1 MCIGGVFLLYSIQG
15 EKEEAMFFYDQ
26 ALTILKRVHGE
37 SHPQVQ
43 YLYVYLIMLLLTLCL
58 LFSLKVVVTLDN
70 LASLLDDMGMRKEAL
85 EVEDQADAI
94 AEKLMADEKAMKER
108 ASSIHTSSTVA
119 ASSRRPRSTR
129 SLHSIGMGSL
139 PVDDLLDED
148 DQLSQRRTGCTI
160 M

>member
-1 MCIGGVFLLYSIQG
+1 M
-15 EKEEAMFFYDQ
+15 
-26 ALTILKRVHGE
+26 
-37 SHPQVQ
+37 
-43 YLYVYLIMLLLTLCL
+43 
-58 LFSLKVVVTLDN
+58 TLDN

-108 ASSIHTSSTVA
+108 ASSIHTSSTAA

-139 PVDDLLDED
+139 PAVDALLDED